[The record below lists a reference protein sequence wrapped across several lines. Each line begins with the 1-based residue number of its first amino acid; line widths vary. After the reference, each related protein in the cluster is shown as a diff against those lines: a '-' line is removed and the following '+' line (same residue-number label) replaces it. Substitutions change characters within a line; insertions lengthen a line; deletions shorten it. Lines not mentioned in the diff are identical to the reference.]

1 MMNIVKKILS
11 FPETVAVSAKSKKA
25 VWLLRHSMRES
36 LTAGLDPGLTCEG
49 KIFAQECGTLLAGID
64 KPFFGAS
71 PRLRCIETVKAIMEG
86 GNYGENPVAT
96 FPELHDTALFDP
108 PDALGRAV
116 SKGNTA
122 QLLAE
127 YYSKGTAPEMIPLE
141 EFSSR
146 LLMFLQNVSD
156 SRNTVLTSHD
166 IIVVSLLLPH
176 RVYGF
181 QQDDWCGYVQGAFL
195 FLDENDVWNLA
206 YTLAD
211 TQNRKKYQ
219 LFI

>member
-1 MMNIVKKILS
+1 MMNIVKEILS
-11 FPETVAVSAKSKKA
+11 FPETVAASEKAKKS

-36 LTAGLDPGLTCEG
+36 LTAGLDPGLTREG
-49 KIFAQECGTLLAGID
+49 KFFAQECGAMLAGID

-86 GNYGENPVAT
+86 GNYGENPITT

-116 SKGNTA
+116 TEGNTA

-127 YYSKGTAPEMIPLE
+127 YFSKGTAPEMIPLE

-146 LLMFLQNVSD
+146 LLTFLKNVSG
-156 SRNTVLTSHD
+156 SRNTMLITHD
-166 IIVVSLLLPH
+166 IIAVSLMLPH
-176 RVYGF
+176 KVYDF

-195 FLDENDVWNLA
+195 FLDENEVWNLA

-211 TQNRKKYQ
+211 KQNRKKYQ